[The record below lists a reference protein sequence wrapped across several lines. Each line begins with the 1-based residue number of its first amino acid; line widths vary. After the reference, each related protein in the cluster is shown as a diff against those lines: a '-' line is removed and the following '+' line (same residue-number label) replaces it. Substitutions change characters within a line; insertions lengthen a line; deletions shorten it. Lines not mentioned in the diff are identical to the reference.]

1 MSQVSLLAVIFGG
14 VDGLPAQYGARVLEI
29 AVAPLVAG
37 GAEEDIEADRLRGV
51 DAALE
56 KARDVALAAPDG
68 KLARRPRPVLRVH
81 APEAHADDRQPVGV
95 RVVAPKRFSPDLAG
109 AVEARGPERRE
120 VRQDGPRGEPFVT
133 ARDEIAVGL
142 VGFDAA
148 DGGAA
153 RGEDYALDAGL
164 ARGLED
170 IVGPGDVVTQHGLP
184 RGISHLGRQVHDG
197 LDAGDVGL
205 VARHALDGTPIQRA
219 QVIAPVDLFP
229 ERTADEAAQPRDEDA
244 GLRH

>member
-81 APEAHADDRQPVGV
+81 ALEAKTTRLTPASR
-95 RVVAPKRFSPDLAG
+95 
-109 AVEARGPERRE
+109 
-120 VRQDGPRGEPFVT
+120 
-133 ARDEIAVGL
+133 
-142 VGFDAA
+142 AA
-148 DGGAA
+148 SKT
-153 RGEDYALDAGL
+153 L
-164 ARGLED
+164 
-170 IVGPGDVVTQHGLP
+170 
-184 RGISHLGRQVHDG
+184 
-197 LDAGDVGL
+197 
-205 VARHALDGTPIQRA
+205 
-219 QVIAPVDLFP
+219 
-229 ERTADEAAQPRDEDA
+229 
-244 GLRH
+244 